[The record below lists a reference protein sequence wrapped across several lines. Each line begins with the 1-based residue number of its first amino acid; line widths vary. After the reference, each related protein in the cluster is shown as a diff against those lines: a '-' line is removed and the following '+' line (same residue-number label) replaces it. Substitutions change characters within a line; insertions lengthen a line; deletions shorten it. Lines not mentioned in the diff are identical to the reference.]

1 MVEILEILKYILP
14 SVVVF
19 FTAFL
24 LLRNFMQADERRKM
38 LEMRKEIHKD
48 TLPMKLQAYERLS
61 IFLERISPSAL
72 ILRVHKN
79 GMSARY
85 LQNELI
91 NTIRTEYEH
100 NVSQQIYV
108 SNTCWE
114 MIRNA
119 KEEMIK
125 FVLLSGSKV
134 DESAGGVEFSRL
146 LIEIS
151 SSVEKL
157 PTQIA
162 LDVMKAEVRKL
173 IN

>member
-1 MVEILEILKYILP
+1 MLEILEILKYILP
-14 SVVVF
+14 SVIVF

-24 LLRNFMQADERRKM
+24 LLRNFMQAEERKKV
-38 LEMRKEIHKD
+38 LEMRKENHRE

-61 IFLERISPSAL
+61 IFLERIGPSAL

-91 NTIRTEYEH
+91 STIRSEYEH
-100 NVSQQIYV
+100 NLSQQIYV

-114 MIRNA
+114 MIKNA

-125 FVLLSGSKV
+125 FVLISGSKV
-134 DESAGGVEFSRL
+134 DESAGGADFSRL

-151 SSVEKL
+151 SSVDKL

-162 LDVMKAEVRKL
+162 LEVMKAEVRQL